1 MWPILLVAL
10 TGLAVFLERFYV
22 IIVRSRINGPAF
34 IERVM
39 QLVRAQ
45 KPEDA
50 MRLCAQSHAPLPDI
64 GLLILRS
71 KSREEG
77 DLQNVADAASLSVIP
92 RLTRRLQYLPVL
104 ANVATLIGLFGTIFG
119 LKAAFASVAAAS
131 AAQRSDKLAAGI
143 AIALECDRVRSGDGD
158 SIDAGALVS
167 RIPGRRDHRAGRRV
181 LRPTDQRAG
190 GAPRRS
196 DRALARAIGTCSDA
210 RRRRSAPSRP
220 HASFT
225 VSPSQAPQ
233 S

>member
-1 MWPILLVAL
+1 MQALLEWFRNGGPIMWFILIVAL
-10 TGLAVFLERFYV
+10 AGLAIFFERFYV

-45 KPEDA
+45 KSDDA

-104 ANVATLIGLFGTIFG
+104 ANVATLIGLFGTIYG
-119 LKAAFASVAAAS
+119 LRAAFASVAAAS
-131 AAQRSDKLAAGI
+131 AAQRADRLAAGI
-143 AIALECDRVRSGDGD
+143 AIALNATGFGLATAIPLTLAHSYLASQAEEIIEQVDEFSVRL
-158 SIDAGALVS
+158 INALVERPDV
-167 RIPGRRDHRAGRRV
+167 RIGH
-181 LRPTDQRAG
+181 
-190 GAPRRS
+190 
-196 DRALARAIGTCSDA
+196 
-210 RRRRSAPSRP
+210 
-220 HASFT
+220 
-225 VSPSQAPQ
+225 
-233 S
+233 

>member
-1 MWPILLVAL
+1 MQSLLEWFRNGGPIMWPILLIAL
-10 TGLAVFLERFYV
+10 TGIAVFFERFYI
-22 IIVRSRINGPAF
+22 IIVRARINGPAF

-45 KPEDA
+45 KADDA

-131 AAQRSDKLAAGI
+131 AAQRADRLAAGI
-143 AIALECDRVRSGDGD
+143 AIALNATGFGLATAIPMTLAHSYLASQAEEIIEQVDEFSVRL
-158 SIDAGALVS
+158 INALVERPEVGS
-167 RIPGRRDHRAGRRV
+167 GR
-181 LRPTDQRAG
+181 
-190 GAPRRS
+190 
-196 DRALARAIGTCSDA
+196 
-210 RRRRSAPSRP
+210 
-220 HASFT
+220 
-225 VSPSQAPQ
+225 
-233 S
+233 

>member
-1 MWPILLVAL
+1 M
-10 TGLAVFLERFYV
+10 
-22 IIVRSRINGPAF
+22 IIIRSRINGPAF

-45 KPEDA
+45 KTEDA

-92 RLTRRLQYLPVL
+92 RLTRRLQYLPML
-104 ANVATLIGLFGTIFG
+104 ANVATLIGLFGTIYG

-143 AIALECDRVRSGDGD
+143 AIALNATGFGLVTAIPLTVAHSYLASQAEEIIEQVDEFSG
-158 SIDAGALVS
+158 AT
-167 RIPGRRDHRAGRRV
+167 H
-181 LRPTDQRAG
+181 QRAG
-190 GAPRRS
+190 GAPRCP
-196 DRALARAIGTCSDA
+196 DRALARAIGACSDAQRRRPAPSRPPCRHHGFTEPSSGEPSA
-210 RRRRSAPSRP
+210 RRRRSATAASTWSR
-220 HASFT
+220 
-225 VSPSQAPQ
+225 
-233 S
+233 

>member
-1 MWPILLVAL
+1 MRSLLEWFRNGGPIMWPILLVAL
-10 TGLAVFLERFYV
+10 MGLAVFLERFYV
-22 IIVRSRINGPAF
+22 IIVRSRINGAAF

-39 QLVRAQ
+39 QLVRGQ
-45 KPEDA
+45 KADDA

-131 AAQRSDKLAAGI
+131 AAQRSDKLAEGI
-143 AIALECDRVRSGDGD
+143 AIALNATGFGLATAIPLTLAHSYLASQAEEMIEQVDEFSVRL
-158 SIDAGALVS
+158 INALVERPDV
-167 RIPGRRDHRAGRRV
+167 RIGR
-181 LRPTDQRAG
+181 
-190 GAPRRS
+190 
-196 DRALARAIGTCSDA
+196 
-210 RRRRSAPSRP
+210 
-220 HASFT
+220 
-225 VSPSQAPQ
+225 
-233 S
+233 

>member
-1 MWPILLVAL
+1 MPLVEWFRNGGPVMWPILAVAL
-10 TGLAVFLERFYV
+10 AGVAIFLERFYV

-92 RLTRRLQYLPVL
+92 RLTRRLQYLPML

-131 AAQRSDKLAAGI
+131 AAQRSEKLAEGI
-143 AIALECDRVRSGDGD
+143 AIALNATGFGLVTAIPLTVAHSYLAAQSEEIIEQVDEFSVRL
-158 SIDAGALVS
+158 INALVERPDV
-167 RIPGRRDHRAGRRV
+167 RIGR
-181 LRPTDQRAG
+181 
-190 GAPRRS
+190 
-196 DRALARAIGTCSDA
+196 
-210 RRRRSAPSRP
+210 
-220 HASFT
+220 
-225 VSPSQAPQ
+225 
-233 S
+233 

>member
-1 MWPILLVAL
+1 MQALLEWFRNGGPIMWPILLVAL
-10 TGLAVFLERFYV
+10 TGIAVFLERFYV

-45 KPEDA
+45 KTEDA

-92 RLTRRLQYLPVL
+92 RLTRRLQYLPIL

-119 LKAAFASVAAAS
+119 LQGRLRVGV
-131 AAQRSDKLAAGI
+131 RGVRRP
-143 AIALECDRVRSGDGD
+143 ALGSTSSGHRHRAECDGVRARDRD
-158 SIDAGALVS
+158 SADRSATPISHPRPKRSFEQVDEFSVRLINALVERPDV
-167 RIPGRRDHRAGRRV
+167 RIGR
-181 LRPTDQRAG
+181 
-190 GAPRRS
+190 
-196 DRALARAIGTCSDA
+196 
-210 RRRRSAPSRP
+210 
-220 HASFT
+220 
-225 VSPSQAPQ
+225 
-233 S
+233 